1 MIHPAVGEQWRVKI
15 PILLST
21 IEASGNPETSQDNVW
36 WEHLLLKFLN
46 MTLKSIADDAWSSQ
60 LSLELQHQTASYAC
74 SSPEKHVVTILA
86 FSAEGHLDL
95 TLGTLEDFGAALSK
109 VQVSGIVGRLQDY
122 HQGKRARTHRAL
134 ILAYGRIAV
143 HGPRTQLLPR
153 VEHDLTR
160 KVLQYY
166 MTSCQVR
173 AWDCTMSGR
182 GLPWD

>member
-1 MIHPAVGEQWRVKI
+1 MGVFLGSSCPDQQAAVFPALWWVVSFFQSFLYKALGTTLASCQDVAHVK
-15 PILLST
+15 
-21 IEASGNPETSQDNVW
+21 
-36 WEHLLLKFLN
+36 
-46 MTLKSIADDAWSSQ
+46 SQ
-60 LSLELQHQTASYAC
+60 LQKSLKGTDYMNAS
-74 SSPEKHVVTILA
+74 EREHVVTILA
-86 FSAEGHLDL
+86 FSAEGHVDL

-134 ILAYGRIAV
+134 ILAYGRIAI
-143 HGPRTQLLPR
+143 HAPRTQLLPR
-153 VEHDLTR
+153 VEHDLIR

>member
-74 SSPEKHVVTILA
+74 PSPEKVCALGSGWV
-86 FSAEGHLDL
+86 SAAVWWCCGR
-95 TLGTLEDFGAALSK
+95 
-109 VQVSGIVGRLQDY
+109 RLQ
-122 HQGKRARTHRAL
+122 
-134 ILAYGRIAV
+134 
-143 HGPRTQLLPR
+143 R
-153 VEHDLTR
+153 VSLHSLR
-160 KVLQYY
+160 FSVLF
-166 MTSCQVR
+166 S
-173 AWDCTMSGR
+173 
-182 GLPWD
+182 